1 MERRERESAQRTVTR
16 RASATSSSV
25 RRLSTLAPPR
35 IAPKRASRSYTAAMN
50 ALLISDSVMV
60 LIRLGGIV
68 MDATNGCNE
77 RSTA

>member
-1 MERRERESAQRTVTR
+1 VRERERAQRTVTR
-16 RASATSSSV
+16 NPSATSSRA

-35 IAPKRASRSYTAAMN
+35 IAPNRASRLYTAAMK
-50 ALLISDSVMV
+50 ALLMSDSVMV

-68 MDATNGCNE
+68 IDATNGCSE